1 MLESV
6 LAWLR
11 YRRLSS
17 FHTRLSKLAGVLLS
31 IYVVTLF
38 LWGHWQPLLVLAA
51 AVSILA
57 SLEEMVL
64 LALLPEWRSDVPG
77 SGGCAGFCIAKK
89 QGRRY
94 SWSHSS
100 RSNPRQQS
108 VHRNLMHVAAVAA
121 LALVAAGCGNRGE
134 QGGAMPPPEVAVAEV
149 TRGNVPTL
157 LEYTGRA
164 VGSRDVEVR
173 ARVSG
178 ILLERRYEE
187 GSDVR
192 QGELLFRIDPEPYR
206 AAAAQAR
213 AELGVAQARLDEAR
227 RQRDRILPLFAQN
240 AASQRQRDE
249 VVSQFEVAQ
258 ANVAAAQARLRT
270 AELDLSYT
278 EVRAPIGGLTSR
290 EVRSEGSLVAA
301 GTESSLLTRIVQTDP
316 IYVEFSVPEAE
327 AARVRKATAAGTR
340 IARRAVAGGRRQRA
354 AHRRQA
360 LVRRHLGRAG
370 FRHGARAGGVPQR
383 RPPAGAGAVPARAG
397 RGRGGRRRDLGA
409 APRRDDQRAG
419 QFRLGRRR
427 RARWSSCGP
436 CGWRENPATA
446 R

>member
-1 MLESV
+1 
-6 LAWLR
+6 
-11 YRRLSS
+11 
-17 FHTRLSKLAGVLLS
+17 
-31 IYVVTLF
+31 
-38 LWGHWQPLLVLAA
+38 
-51 AVSILA
+51 
-57 SLEEMVL
+57 
-64 LALLPEWRSDVPG
+64 
-77 SGGCAGFCIAKK
+77 
-89 QGRRY
+89 
-94 SWSHSS
+94 
-100 RSNPRQQS
+100 
-108 VHRNLMHVAAVAA
+108 MHVAAVAA
-121 LALVAAGCGNRGE
+121 LALFIAACGNRGE
-134 QGGAMPPPEVAVAEV
+134 QGGAPPPPEVAVAEV

-270 AELDLSYT
+270 AELDLGYT

-327 AARVRKATAAGTR
+327 AARVRKATAAGRASLDVQLLADDDSAPRTGGKLSFVDTSVEQASGTVR
-340 IARRAVAGGRRQRA
+340 ARAVFPNADRQLVPGQFLRVRVEGVAAEDATSVPRRAVMTSAQGSFVWVVGQGEVVELRPVRLAGESGDRA
-354 AHRRQA
+354 LIGQGLQPGERVVVEGV
-360 LVRRHLGRAG
+360 LKVRPGDKVAI
-370 FRHGARAGGVPQR
+370 AA
-383 RPPAGAGAVPARAG
+383 A
-397 RGRGGRRRDLGA
+397 GA
-409 APRRDDQRAG
+409 APAG
-419 QFRLGRRR
+419 PD
-427 RARWSSCGP
+427 AA
-436 CGWRENPATA
+436 PAA
-446 R
+446 AEPAQ

>member
-1 MLESV
+1 
-6 LAWLR
+6 
-11 YRRLSS
+11 
-17 FHTRLSKLAGVLLS
+17 
-31 IYVVTLF
+31 
-38 LWGHWQPLLVLAA
+38 
-51 AVSILA
+51 
-57 SLEEMVL
+57 
-64 LALLPEWRSDVPG
+64 
-77 SGGCAGFCIAKK
+77 
-89 QGRRY
+89 
-94 SWSHSS
+94 
-100 RSNPRQQS
+100 

-121 LALVAAGCGNRGE
+121 LALFIAACGNRGE
-134 QGGAMPPPEVAVAEV
+134 QGGAPPPPEVAVAEV

-270 AELDLSYT
+270 AELDLGYT

-327 AARVRKATAAGTR
+327 AARVRKATAAGRASLDVQLLADDGSAPRTGGKLSFVDTSVEQASGTVR
-340 IARRAVAGGRRQRA
+340 ARAVFPNADRQLVPGQFLRVRVEGVAAEDATSVPRRAVMTSAQGSFVWVVGQGEVVELRPVRLAGESGDRALIGEGLQPGERVVVEGVLKVRPGAKVAIAAGGA
-354 AHRRQA
+354 AA
-360 LVRRHLGRAG
+360 AG
-370 FRHGARAGGVPQR
+370 P
-383 RPPAGAGAVPARAG
+383 
-397 RGRGGRRRDLGA
+397 DA
-409 APRRDDQRAG
+409 APA
-419 QFRLGRRR
+419 
-427 RARWSSCGP
+427 AA
-436 CGWRENPATA
+436 EPAQ
-446 R
+446 

>member
-1 MLESV
+1 M
-6 LAWLR
+6 
-11 YRRLSS
+11 
-17 FHTRLSKLAGVLLS
+17 
-31 IYVVTLF
+31 
-38 LWGHWQPLLVLAA
+38 
-51 AVSILA
+51 
-57 SLEEMVL
+57 
-64 LALLPEWRSDVPG
+64 
-77 SGGCAGFCIAKK
+77 
-89 QGRRY
+89 
-94 SWSHSS
+94 
-100 RSNPRQQS
+100 
-108 VHRNLMHVAAVAA
+108 HRNLMHVAAVAA
-121 LALVAAGCGNRGE
+121 LALFIAACGNRGE
-134 QGGAMPPPEVAVAEV
+134 QGGAPPPPEVAVAEV

-270 AELDLSYT
+270 AELDLGYT

-327 AARVRKATAAGTR
+327 AARVRKATAAGRASLDVQLLADDGSAPRTGGKLSFVDTSVEQASGTVR
-340 IARRAVAGGRRQRA
+340 ARAVFPNADRQLVPGQFLRVRVEGVAAEDATSVPRRAVMTSAQGSFVWVVGQGEVVELRPVRLAGESGDRALIGEGLQPGERVVVEGVLKVRPGAKVAIAAGGA
-354 AHRRQA
+354 AA
-360 LVRRHLGRAG
+360 AG
-370 FRHGARAGGVPQR
+370 P
-383 RPPAGAGAVPARAG
+383 
-397 RGRGGRRRDLGA
+397 DA
-409 APRRDDQRAG
+409 APA
-419 QFRLGRRR
+419 
-427 RARWSSCGP
+427 AA
-436 CGWRENPATA
+436 EPAQ
-446 R
+446 